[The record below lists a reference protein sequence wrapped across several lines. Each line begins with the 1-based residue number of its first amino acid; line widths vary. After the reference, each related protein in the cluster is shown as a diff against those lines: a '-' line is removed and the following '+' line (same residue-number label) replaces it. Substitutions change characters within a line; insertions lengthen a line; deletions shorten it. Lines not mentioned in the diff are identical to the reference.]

1 MAADSNAAGQ
11 GSPADAAAALAGRL
25 RHDMVGA
32 LELFTVYLGER
43 LGLYRA
49 LAQVHGE

>member
-1 MAADSNAAGQ
+1 MVTDDDVAGQ
-11 GSPADAAAALAGRL
+11 DGPADAAAPLAQRL
-25 RHDMVGA
+25 RHDMVCA

-49 LAQVHGE
+49 LAA

>member
-1 MAADSNAAGQ
+1 MI
-11 GSPADAAAALAGRL
+11 
-25 RHDMVGA
+25 GA

-49 LAQVHGE
+49 LAADGPATST